1 MVTLAPADFAVIAVF
16 CVAVIAIGVFTR
28 RSSVRDVDFL
38 LAGRSLTT
46 PVFVMTLVS
55 SWYGGI
61 LGVGEFSYRFGLSNW
76 FLQGVPYYVF
86 AIVFAFLLAKRVR
99 RTELLSIP
107 DKLNQAYGKKT
118 ALLGSLLTFIL
129 MTPAPYVLMVGVL
142 IGLVTGWSAAVSVA
156 AGTFVSVV
164 YLFTGGFRSDVNTN
178 VFEFFM
184 MFIGFGV
191 ILPFAASKFGG
202 PGFIAT
208 HVPPLH
214 LTWNGGNSIQFVLV
228 WFFIA
233 LWTLVDPS
241 FHQRCYAARTG
252 GVAKRG
258 ILISVLFWVVFDSMT
273 TMAGLYA
280 RAVLPAIDQ
289 PVMAYPLLAE
299 AVLPPVAKGLFYV
312 GMLAAIMSTLN
323 SQAFVSAMTLGR
335 DIAARLRGRMG
346 ENATTGAVRWGI
358 LLTALLS
365 ILLALAIPSVIRL
378 WYTIGTVVIPGL
390 LIPLVTSYFDRL
402 RSGPNTAFA
411 SMALGWLVSLL
422 WLLAG
427 WSREMGSSEHYPLG
441 VEPMYAGLA
450 ASAVVWGVGMYLE
463 EGGVTGGR
471 SDDTRSPGGSAR

>member
-1 MVTLAPADFAVIAVF
+1 MVTLAPADLAVIAVF
-16 CVAVIAIGVFTR
+16 CAAVIAIGIFTA
-28 RSSVRDVDFL
+28 RSSIRDVDFL

-46 PVFVMTLVS
+46 PVFVMSLVS

-61 LGVGEFSYRFGLSNW
+61 LGVGEFTYRFGISNW

-86 AIVFAFLLAKRVR
+86 AVVFAFLLAKRVR
-99 RTELLSIP
+99 TTNLLSIP
-107 DKLNQAYGKKT
+107 DKLNIAYGKKT

-142 IGLVTGWSAAVSVA
+142 IELVTGWSIALSIT
-156 AGTFVSVV
+156 AGTLASVV
-164 YLFTGGFRSDVNTN
+164 YLFTGGFRADINTN
-178 VFEFFM
+178 VFEFFL
-184 MFIGFGV
+184 MFIGFGI

-202 PGFIAT
+202 PAFIAS

-214 LTWNGGNSIQFVLV
+214 LTWNGGNSIQYVLV

-252 GVAKRG
+252 DVAQRG
-258 ILISVLFWVVFDSMT
+258 ILISVIFWIIFDSMT
-273 TMAGLYA
+273 TTAGLYA
-280 RAVLPAIDQ
+280 RAALPGIDQ

-323 SQAFVSAMTLGR
+323 SQAFVSSMAVGR
-335 DIAARLRGRMG
+335 DIVARLRGRME
-346 ENATTGAVRWGI
+346 ENATTGSVRWGI
-358 LLTALLS
+358 VLTALVS
-365 ILLALAIPSVIRL
+365 IALALAVPSVIRL

-402 RSGPNTAFA
+402 RLGPRTALA
-411 SMALGWLVSLL
+411 SMASGWLVSLF

-427 WSREMGSSEHYPLG
+427 WSKEMGSSAYYPLG

-450 ASAVVWGVGMYLE
+450 ASAAVWGA
-463 EGGVTGGR
+463 GVVAGR
-471 SDDTRSPGGSAR
+471 RDNLRQPKEQRQREVT

>member
-1 MVTLAPADFAVIAVF
+1 V
-16 CVAVIAIGVFTR
+16 
-28 RSSVRDVDFL
+28 L
-38 LAGRSLTT
+38 L
-46 PVFVMTLVS
+46 
-55 SWYGGI
+55 
-61 LGVGEFSYRFGLSNW
+61 
-76 FLQGVPYYVF
+76 
-86 AIVFAFLLAKRVR
+86 
-99 RTELLSIP
+99 
-107 DKLNQAYGKKT
+107 
-118 ALLGSLLTFIL
+118 
-129 MTPAPYVLMVGVL
+129 
-142 IGLVTGWSAAVSVA
+142 GLVTGWSTAVSVA
-156 AGTFVSVV
+156 AGTFASVV

-202 PGFIAT
+202 PGFIAA

-252 GVAKRG
+252 EVAKRG
-258 ILISVLFWVVFDSMT
+258 ILISVLFWIVFDSMT

-280 RAVLPAIDQ
+280 RAVLPDIDQ

-335 DIAARLRGRMG
+335 DIVARLRGRMG
-346 ENATTGAVRWGI
+346 ENATTGSVRWGI
-358 LLTALLS
+358 LLTGLLS
-365 ILLALAIPSVIRL
+365 IALALAIPSVIRL

-390 LIPLVTSYFDRL
+390 LLPLVASYFDRF
-402 RSGPNTAFA
+402 RPGPNTALA
-411 SMALGWLVSLL
+411 SMASGWLVSLG
-422 WLLAG
+422 WLLSG
-427 WSREMGSSEHYPLG
+427 WSREMGSSDNYPLG
-441 VEPMYAGLA
+441 IEPMYAGLA
-450 ASAVVWGVGMYLE
+450 ASAAVWGVGMLA
-463 EGGVTGGR
+463 GR
-471 SDDTRSPGGSAR
+471 MNNHH

>member
-1 MVTLAPADFAVIAVF
+1 MVTLAPADLAVIAVF
-16 CVAVIAIGVFTR
+16 CAAVIAIGIFTA

-86 AIVFAFLLAKRVR
+86 AVVFAFLLAKRVR
-99 RTELLSIP
+99 ATNLLSIP
-107 DKLNQAYGKKT
+107 DKLNLAYGKKA
-118 ALLGSLLTFIL
+118 ALLGSFLTFIL

-142 IGLVTGWSAAVSVA
+142 IALVTGWSTAASVA
-156 AGTFVSVV
+156 AGTFASVV

-202 PGFIAT
+202 PGFIAS

-252 GVAKRG
+252 DVAKRG
-258 ILISVLFWVVFDSMT
+258 ILVSVLFWVVFDTMT
-273 TMAGLYA
+273 TTAGLYA
-280 RAVLPAIDQ
+280 RAALPDIEQ

-335 DIAARLRGRMG
+335 DIVARLRGRMG
-346 ENATTGAVRWGI
+346 ENATTGSVRWGI
-358 LLTALLS
+358 LLTGLLS
-365 ILLALAIPSVIRL
+365 IALALAIPSVIRL

-402 RSGPNTAFA
+402 RPGPNTAFA
-411 SMALGWLVSLL
+411 SMALGWLVSLG

-441 VEPMYAGLA
+441 IEPMYAGLA
-450 ASAVVWGVGMYLE
+450 ASAAVWCVGMYLL
-463 EGGVTGGR
+463 EGGR
-471 SDDTRSPGGSAR
+471 YRRQTR

>member
-1 MVTLAPADFAVIAVF
+1 MVTLAPADLAVIAVF
-16 CVAVIAIGVFTR
+16 CAAVIAIGIFTR

-38 LAGRSLTT
+38 LAGRALTT

-86 AIVFAFLLAKRVR
+86 AVVFAFLLAKRVR
-99 RTELLSIP
+99 ATNLLSIP
-107 DKLNQAYGKKT
+107 DKLNIAYGKKT
-118 ALLGSLLTFIL
+118 ALLGSFLTFIL

-142 IGLVTGWSAAVSVA
+142 LGLVTGWSTPVSVA
-156 AGTFVSVV
+156 AGTFASVV

-202 PGFIAT
+202 PGFIAS

-214 LTWNGGNSIQFVLV
+214 LTWNGGNSMQFVLV

-252 GVAKRG
+252 EVAKRG
-258 ILISVLFWVVFDSMT
+258 ILISVLFWIVFDSMT

-280 RAVLPAIDQ
+280 RAILPDIDQ

-299 AVLPPVAKGLFYV
+299 AVLPPVAKGLFYA

-335 DIAARLRGRMG
+335 DIVARLRGRMG
-346 ENATTGAVRWGI
+346 ENATTGSVRWGI
-358 LLTALLS
+358 LLTGLLS
-365 ILLALAIPSVIRL
+365 IVLALAIPSVIRL

-390 LIPLVTSYFDRL
+390 LLPLVASYFDRF
-402 RSGPNTAFA
+402 RPGPNTALA
-411 SMALGWLVSLL
+411 SMASGWLVSLG
-422 WLLAG
+422 WLLSG
-427 WSREMGSSEHYPLG
+427 WSREMGSSDHYPLG
-441 VEPMYAGLA
+441 IEPMYAGLA
-450 ASAVVWGVGMYLE
+450 ASAAVWGVGMLA
-463 EGGVTGGR
+463 
-471 SDDTRSPGGSAR
+471 ARRNNKPD

>member
-1 MVTLAPADFAVIAVF
+1 MVTLGAADLAVIAVF
-16 CVAVIAIGVFTR
+16 CVAVIAIGILTS
-28 RSSVRDVDFL
+28 RSSIRDVDFL

-86 AIVFAFLLAKRVR
+86 AVVFAFLLAKRVR
-99 RTELLSIP
+99 TTNLLSIP
-107 DKLNQAYGKKT
+107 DKLNLAYGKKT
-118 ALLGSLLTFIL
+118 ALLGSLLTIIL

-142 IGLVTGWSAAVSVA
+142 IELVTGWSIAASII

-191 ILPFAASKFGG
+191 ILPFAALKFGG
-202 PGFIAT
+202 PGFIAA

-252 GVAKRG
+252 EVAKRG
-258 ILISVLFWVVFDSMT
+258 ILIAVIFWAVFDTMT
-273 TMAGLYA
+273 TIAGLYA
-280 RAVLPAIDQ
+280 RAVLPDIAQ

-299 AVLPPVAKGLFYV
+299 AVLPPVAKGMFYV
-312 GMLAAIMSTLN
+312 GMLAAIMATLN

-335 DIAARLRGRMG
+335 DIVARLRGRMG
-346 ENATTGAVRWGI
+346 ENATTGSVRWGI
-358 LLTALLS
+358 LLTAVLS
-365 ILLALAIPSVIRL
+365 VALALAIPSVIRL

-390 LIPLVTSYFDRL
+390 LVPLVTSYFHRL
-402 RSGPNTAFA
+402 RPGPNTAFA
-411 SMALGWLVSLL
+411 SMALGWLVSLG

-441 VEPMYAGLA
+441 IEPMYAGLLV
-450 ASAVVWGVGMYLE
+450 SAGAWAVGRIRRPSRE
-463 EGGVTGGR
+463 TSR
-471 SDDTRSPGGSAR
+471 

>member
-1 MVTLAPADFAVIAVF
+1 MVSLAPADLAVIGVF
-16 CVAVIAIGVFTR
+16 CAAVIAIGVFTA
-28 RSSVRDVDFL
+28 RSSIRDVEFL

-46 PVFVMTLVS
+46 PIFVMSLVS

-61 LGVGEFSYRFGLSNW
+61 LGVGEFSYRFGISNW
-76 FLQGVPYYVF
+76 FLQGFPYYVF

-99 RTELLSIP
+99 ATNLLSIP

-118 ALLGSLLTFIL
+118 ALLGSVLTFIL

-142 IGLVTGWSAAVSVA
+142 IELVTGWPIALAVA
-156 AGTFVSVV
+156 AGTLASVV
-164 YLFTGGFRSDVNTN
+164 YLFAGGFRADINTN

-191 ILPFAASKFGG
+191 ILPYAALKYGG
-202 PGFIAT
+202 PLFIAS

-252 GVAKRG
+252 EVARRG
-258 ILISVLFWVVFDSMT
+258 ILVAVVFWAVFDVMT
-273 TMAGLYA
+273 TTAGLYA
-280 RAVLPAIDQ
+280 RAALPDIAS

-323 SQAFVSAMTLGR
+323 SQSFVSAMTLGR
-335 DIAARLRGRMG
+335 DIVARLRDRMG
-346 ENATTGAVRWGI
+346 ENATTGSVRWGI

-365 ILLALAIPSVIRL
+365 VALALAIPSVIRL

-390 LIPLVTSYFDRL
+390 LIPLVASYFDRV
-402 RSGPNTAFA
+402 RPSPRTAFG
-411 SMALGWLVSLL
+411 SMALGWIVASA
-422 WLLAG
+422 WLIAG
-427 WSREMGSSEHYPLG
+427 WSKEMGSSDYYPLG
-441 VEPMYAGLA
+441 IEPMYAGLA
-450 ASAVVWGVGMYLE
+450 ASAAVWGAGI
-463 EGGVTGGR
+463 
-471 SDDTRSPGGSAR
+471 ARRRRNNIP